1 VSALAIAGAEPHNS
15 ESTGEL
21 MMLKASKLAVAV
33 AVIGPLALALTSESF
48 GALSY
53 PMQRPSKR

>member
-1 VSALAIAGAEPHNS
+1 
-15 ESTGEL
+15 